1 MKKILLI
8 TLIILLVIL
17 TYYSLDKG
25 ITIGKLN
32 ILSIAQIKEKNDSL
46 DAQIEE
52 TNKVID
58 TEYPDKMSKLK
69 TASNKLETA
78 KQEYLDLTNL
88 STNDE
93 ILKATLEE
101 SYAIE
106 LLWTKV
112 GNHARNKGVNINM
125 SVTTSDTG
133 TKGLYDLE
141 FTVNGTYLSI
151 INFVEV
157 LENDSVLNFRIKNF
171 KLVPSQGSILKAT
184 FTVKNIAIEGNTSNK
199 TPSSSTTTNDDKVN
213 ETED

>member
-46 DAQIEE
+46 DNQIEQ
-52 TNKVID
+52 TNKIID
-58 TEYPDKMSKLK
+58 TDYPNGMNKLK
-69 TASNKLETA
+69 TASNKLQTA
-78 KQEYLDLTNL
+78 KKEYLDLTNL
-88 STNDE
+88 STNDQ

-106 LLWTKV
+106 LLWTKI
-112 GNHARNKGVNINM
+112 GNHARNKGVNIEM
-125 SVTTSDTG
+125 SVKSSDTG
-133 TKGLYDLE
+133 TKGLYDLQ

-171 KLVPSQGSILKAT
+171 KLVPSQDSILKAT
-184 FTVKNIAIEGNTSNK
+184 FTVKNIAIEGNTSNQS
-199 TPSSSTTTNDDKVN
+199 TSTSTSINNTTT
-213 ETED
+213 ED

>member
-8 TLIILLVIL
+8 VLIIFLVIL
-17 TYYSLDKG
+17 TYYSLDTG
-25 ITIGKLN
+25 VVIGKLN
-32 ILSIAQIKEKNDSL
+32 VLSIMQIKDKNEEL
-46 DAQIEE
+46 DRQIEK
-52 TNKVID
+52 TNKTID
-58 TEYPDKMSKLK
+58 TEYPSAMSKLK

-78 KQEYLDLTNL
+78 KKEYLDLTNL
-88 STNDE
+88 STNDQ

-106 LLWTKV
+106 LLWTKI

-125 SVTTSDTG
+125 SVTSSDTG
-133 TKGLYDLE
+133 TKGLYNLE

-151 INFVEV
+151 INFVEI

-184 FTVKNIAIEGNTSNK
+184 FTVKNIAIEGNTSKQAASNIQ
-199 TPSSSTTTNDDKVN
+199 
-213 ETED
+213 TEDIVENEEED

>member
-1 MKKILLI
+1 MKKILLT
-8 TLIILLVIL
+8 TLILLLVIL
-17 TYYSLDKG
+17 TYYSFDKG
-25 ITIGKLN
+25 ITIGNIN

-46 DAQIEE
+46 DKKIEE

-58 TEYPDKMSKLK
+58 TDYPSEMSKLK
-69 TASNKLETA
+69 TASNKLQTA
-78 KQEYLDLTNL
+78 KKEYLDLTNV
-88 STNDE
+88 STNE
-93 ILKATLEE
+93 QILKATLEE

-112 GNHARNKGVNINM
+112 GNHARNKGVNIEM
-125 SVTTSDTG
+125 AVTSSDTG
-133 TKGLYDLE
+133 TKGLYNLE

-184 FTVKNIAIEGNTSNK
+184 FTVKNIAIEGNTSNQS
-199 TPSSSTTTNDDKVN
+199 TSTSSSSNK
-213 ETED
+213 TED